1 MSPQALQLQPA
12 DIPSHTQFLIYSPA
26 HGLISEHCSEE
37 EARASFASYI
47 SECEMGEYIPFLLR
61 RLAEDEWEVAGC

>member
-1 MSPQALQLQPA
+1 MSPLALHLQPA
-12 DIPSHTQFLIYSPA
+12 DIPSHTQFIIYSPA

-37 EARASFASYI
+37 EARATFASYI

-61 RLAEDEWEVAGC
+61 RLAEDEWEVAEC